1 MIGGRLA
8 IKPPLSVVGVTRDE
22 DELSQIFKVE
32 REEDGLEN
40 FMGGG
45 FRSCLGLN

>member
-8 IKPPLSVVGVTRDE
+8 IKPSTSLVGVTRDE
-22 DELSQIFKVE
+22 DELSQNFKVE

-40 FMGGG
+40 FMGEG
-45 FRSCLGLN
+45 FEAA